1 MLSLLLAAALT
12 QTPAVIGLRVEAQP
26 LGHGQSGT
34 VVGLVLQV
42 APEDRAAMGDRVAV
56 EVTYSVAGNVVD
68 HGSAVVALAADGT
81 AMLYREWP
89 IGEGT
94 IRVSVGSLDGKRGGS
109 WSGPMT
115 VTKQEEAFEA
125 PADASPDAVAL
136 SVTPPDAEGVEF
148 LPPPRSGGL
157 GAIQL
162 ELKAPVRTAK
172 VEFFQD
178 DEALVQKQRP
188 PWTVSVTMGQTP
200 RRTIVR
206 GVAWAADGSFIG
218 EDAVV
223 LNGPGNQVPVD
234 ILLGPEPPGG
244 QGERAITV
252 ATSGQARITEIVLKI
267 DDKPIARWL
276 ECPCVT
282 HVSTETLAQGKVLV
296 AEATGEGGL
305 HGDSVKVLGGSHFVA
320 EVRVDQVELPVVVV
334 DKAGRPVP
342 GLPREA
348 FKVYED
354 GAEVAVDSF
363 GTTAELPL
371 SLGILVD
378 TSGSM
383 EKTFEDVR
391 RAVAGFA
398 RDLLRPGDSY
408 FLSTFAFE
416 AKIEQPWVADPQIL
430 AGALDR
436 ISPAGGTAL
445 HDALV
450 SSLEQFRSR
459 RGRTALV
466 LLSDGDDTTSRT
478 SWDIAL
484 RFCRTAR
491 TPIFPIGL
499 RISALD
505 LLVRGHLKELA
516 QSTGGEAFFVSKA
529 PDLAPVYRGISE
541 QLRAQYLLS
550 YRSSSTKGKDE
561 LRTVKVVVSREG
573 LTART
578 IAGYYPGW

>member
-1 MLSLLLAAALT
+1 MLSLLLASAIAS
-12 QTPAVIGLRVEAQP
+12 TPAVIALRVEAQP
-26 LGHGQSGT
+26 LGHGSSGT
-34 VVGLVLQV
+34 VVGIVLQV
-42 APEDRAAMGDRVAV
+42 APEDRAAVGDHVAV
-56 EVTYSVAGNVVD
+56 VVSFTVGTNVVD
-68 HGSAVVALAADGT
+68 HGNAVVSVASDGT

-94 IRVSVGSLDGKRGGS
+94 LKVSVESLDGTRRGS
-109 WSGPMT
+109 WSGKVV

-125 PADASPDAVAL
+125 PADAAPDAVAL
-136 SVTPPDAEGVEF
+136 GVTPPAGEGVEF
-148 LPPPRSGGL
+148 LPPPRTGGL
-157 GAIQL
+157 GALEL
-162 ELKAPVRTAK
+162 ELKAPARTAK

-178 DEALVQKQRP
+178 DQALMQKQRP
-188 PWTVSVTMGQTP
+188 PWSVSVSLGQTP
-200 RRTIVR
+200 RRTTIR

-223 LNGPGNQVPVD
+223 LNGPSNQLPVD
-234 ILLGPEPPGG
+234 ILLGPEPAGEGG
-244 QGERAITV
+244 QRTVTV
-252 ATSGQARITEIVLKI
+252 ATSGQTRLQEVVLKL
-267 DDKPIARWL
+267 DGTPVARWL

-282 HVSTETLAQGKVLV
+282 QVAADKLAHGKVLV
-296 AEATGEGGL
+296 AEATSSGGL
-305 HGDSVKVLGGSHFVA
+305 HGDTVKVLGGAKFVE

-334 DKAGRPVP
+334 DKAGRPVG
-342 GLPREA
+342 GLPRDV
-348 FKVYED
+348 FKVYEE
-354 GAEVAVDSF
+354 GAEVALDAF

-383 EKTFEDVR
+383 EKTFPDVR
-391 RAVAGFA
+391 TAVAGFA
-398 RDLLRPGDSY
+398 RDLLRTGDAY

-416 AKIEQPWVADPQIL
+416 AKVDLPWAEDPQML
-430 AGALDR
+430 VGALDR
-436 ISPAGGTAL
+436 INPIGGTAL
-445 HDALV
+445 HDAIV
-450 SSLEQFRSR
+450 SSLEQFRGR

-491 TPIFPIGL
+491 TPIFPVGL
-499 RISALD
+499 HIPALD
-505 LLVRGHLKELA
+505 LFIRSHLKALA
-516 QSTGGEAFFVSKA
+516 ESTGGEVFFVSKA
-529 PDLAPVYRGISE
+529 ADLPAVYRGISE

-550 YRSSSTKGKDE
+550 YRSASTKGKDDF
-561 LRTVKVVVSREG
+561 RTIKVTVAREG

>member
-1 MLSLLLAAALT
+1 MLSILLAGALAT
-12 QTPAVIGLRVEAQP
+12 TPAVIGLRVEAQP
-26 LGHGQSGT
+26 LGHGTTGT

-42 APEDRAAMGDRVAV
+42 APEDRAAVGDRVGVTVTFFVGGSAV
-56 EVTYSVAGNVVD
+56 D
-68 HGSAVVALAADGT
+68 RGSAVVGLAADGT

-89 IGEGT
+89 VGEGT
-94 IRVSVGSLDGKRGGS
+94 VRVSVESLDGKRGGT
-109 WSGPMT
+109 WSGPVS

-125 PADASPDAVAL
+125 PAGAAPDAVAL
-136 SVTPPDAEGVEF
+136 GVSPPESEGVEF

-157 GAIQL
+157 GAVQL
-162 ELKAPVRTAK
+162 ELKAPPRTAR
-172 VEFFQD
+172 VEFSQD
-178 DEALVQKQRP
+178 DQPLVEKQRA
-188 PWTVSVTMGQTP
+188 PWTVSVSLGQTP

-218 EDAVV
+218 EGAVV
-223 LNGPGNQVPVD
+223 LNGPGNQLSVE
-234 ILLGPEPPGG
+234 ILLGPEPAGG
-244 QGERAITV
+244 TGERTVTV
-252 ATSGQARITEIVLKI
+252 ATGVQARIEEVVLKI
-267 DDKPIARWL
+267 DDTPFARWL
-276 ECPCVT
+276 ECPCVA
-282 HVSTETLAQGKVLV
+282 HVPVSTLAKGKVLV
-296 AEATGEGGL
+296 AEASAAGGL
-305 HGDSVKVLGGSHFVA
+305 HGDSVKVLGGSHFVE

-334 DKAGRPVP
+334 DKAGRPIA
-342 GLPREA
+342 GLPRDA

-354 GAEVAVDSF
+354 GAEVKVDSF

-398 RDLLRPGDSY
+398 RDLLRAGDSY

-416 AKIEQPWVADPQIL
+416 AKIEQPWVADPEIL
-430 AGALDR
+430 KGALDR
-436 ISPAGGTAL
+436 ITPAGGTAL
-445 HDALV
+445 HDAVV

-478 SWDIAL
+478 SWDMAL

-499 RISALD
+499 RIPALD
-505 LLVRGHLKELA
+505 LFVRSHLKALA
-516 QSTGGEAFFVSKA
+516 ESTGGEAFFVSKA
-529 PDLAPVYRGISE
+529 TDLAEVYKGISE

-550 YRSSSTKGKDE
+550 YRSSSSKGKDDF
-561 LRTVKVVVSREG
+561 RSVKVVVSREG
-573 LTART
+573 ATART